1 MYCGLHFQFSRALIN
16 TGEIPYLYEFR
27 EKYLGL
33 IFSHLLL
40 KGSIMS
46 IMTFI

>member
-1 MYCGLHFQFSRALIN
+1 MYCGLHLQFSRALIN

-40 KGSIMS
+40 KGI